1 MMFAPEDVIAAEN
14 RLRPHVRMTPVQRS
28 APLEG
33 EGCSDVHL
41 KLENHQATGSFKLRG
56 AFNKM
61 LLIDDQ
67 RRSRGVVAASTGNH
81 GAAVARAARE
91 LGVPALIFVPTTADP
106 TKLASIS
113 DDGAL
118 IEKVGEDCI
127 QSEAVARQ
135 HALDEDLVYVSPY
148 NDPVVVAG
156 QGSIGVELERQLGS
170 IDAVFV
176 SMGGGGL
183 IGGVGSYL
191 KSVFPEVEVCACS
204 PENSAVMH
212 HSLEA
217 GRILELPSKP
227 TLSDGTA
234 GGVET
239 GSMTF
244 DVCREVVD
252 TSILVTEREIS
263 DAMRGLVSEQHLLV
277 EGAAGVAV
285 AGFLKRRS
293 SFVGRRVAI
302 ILCGSNVSSKVLC
315 EVLA

>member
-1 MMFAPEDVIAAEN
+1 MFAAEDVLSAAE

-33 EGCSDVHL
+33 EGCCDVHL

-56 AFNKM
+56 AFNRM
-61 LLIDDQ
+61 LLIDDA
-67 RRSRGVVAASTGNH
+67 RRSRGVIAASTGNH

-91 LGVPALIFVPTTADP
+91 LGVPARIFVPTSADP
-106 TKLASIS
+106 TKLSSITN
-113 DDGAL
+113 DGAS

-127 QSEAVARQ
+127 QSEAAARQ

-148 NDPVVVAG
+148 NDRDVIAG

-170 IDAVFV
+170 FDAVFV
-176 SMGGGGL
+176 AMGGGGL

-191 KSVFPEVEVCACS
+191 KSALPSIEVCACS

-212 HSLEA
+212 HSIEA
-217 GRILELPSKP
+217 GRILEMPSKP

-234 GGVET
+234 GGVEP

-252 TSILVTEREIS
+252 CSTLVSESEIA

-277 EGAAGVAV
+277 EGAAAVAV
-285 AGFLKRRS
+285 AGFLKQRAR
-293 SFVGRRVAI
+293 FAGRRVVI
-302 ILCGSNVSSKVLC
+302 ILCGCNVSSRVLR
-315 EVLA
+315 EVLS